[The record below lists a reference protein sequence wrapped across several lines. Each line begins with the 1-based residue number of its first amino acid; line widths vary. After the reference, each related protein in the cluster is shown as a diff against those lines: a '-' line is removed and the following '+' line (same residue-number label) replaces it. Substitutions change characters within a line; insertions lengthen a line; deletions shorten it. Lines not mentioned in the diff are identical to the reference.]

1 MSALYVHVP
10 FCHHICSYCDFCKVF
25 YQEDWVE
32 RYLDA
37 LAFEIKDKKI
47 TGDYQTI
54 YIGGGTPSSLSLRQL
69 KKLLDLLQP
78 FSQHSLEYSIEVNPE
93 SMNEEKLNLL
103 KEYQVNRLSIGVQTF
118 HNKLLK
124 EIGRHHTSK
133 EAIHF
138 IELAQSMGFDDMNVD
153 LIYGLPQQT
162 LEDVYEDIEIINQLG
177 IGHISIYSLILE
189 DYTIL
194 KHHGYIPLNDEE
206 DAYWYEHIHSYLK
219 EKGFIHYEVSNY
231 YKKKP
236 SLHNLVYW
244 HYQDYQGI
252 GLSAHSLIHHHRLEN
267 TRNLTK
273 YLNNC
278 YLDNDYHLE
287 LNDEI
292 FEKIM
297 MGLRLRE
304 GLDIDEIN
312 DLYHID
318 LLEKYKDVINKY
330 VQLHMLEIK
339 DRYLRVTFKGMNYLN
354 TILVDF
360 LD

>member
-1 MSALYVHVP
+1 M
-10 FCHHICSYCDFCKVF
+10 CIRD
-25 YQEDWVE
+25 
-32 RYLDA
+32 R
-37 LAFEIKDKKI
+37 
-47 TGDYQTI
+47 
-54 YIGGGTPSSLSLRQL
+54 
-69 KKLLDLLQP
+69 
-78 FSQHSLEYSIEVNPE
+78 
-93 SMNEEKLNLL
+93 
-103 KEYQVNRLSIGVQTF
+103 
-118 HNKLLK
+118 
-124 EIGRHHTSK
+124 
-133 EAIHF
+133 
-138 IELAQSMGFDDMNVD
+138 
-153 LIYGLPQQT
+153 
-162 LEDVYEDIEIINQLG
+162 
-177 IGHISIYSLILE
+177 
-189 DYTIL
+189 
-194 KHHGYIPLNDEE
+194 
-206 DAYWYEHIHSYLK
+206 YEHIHSYLK

-273 YLNNC
+273 YLNHC

-297 MGLRLRE
+297 MGLRLSE

-330 VQLHMLEIK
+330 EMCIRDSVQSG
-339 DRYLRVTFKGMNYLN
+339 DTVS
-354 TILVDF
+354 ILDF
-360 LD
+360 EFEFFE

>member
-1 MSALYVHVP
+1 MFCRTYVRFFFIYFSNKGCEPFDKSVQELY
-10 FCHHICSYCDFCKVF
+10 HHNLITDSTYC
-25 YQEDWVE
+25 E
-32 RYLDA
+32 
-37 LAFEIKDKKI
+37 
-47 TGDYQTI
+47 
-54 YIGGGTPSSLSLRQL
+54 
-69 KKLLDLLQP
+69 
-78 FSQHSLEYSIEVNPE
+78 
-93 SMNEEKLNLL
+93 
-103 KEYQVNRLSIGVQTF
+103 
-118 HNKLLK
+118 
-124 EIGRHHTSK
+124 
-133 EAIHF
+133 
-138 IELAQSMGFDDMNVD
+138 
-153 LIYGLPQQT
+153 
-162 LEDVYEDIEIINQLG
+162 
-177 IGHISIYSLILE
+177 
-189 DYTIL
+189 
-194 KHHGYIPLNDEE
+194 
-206 DAYWYEHIHSYLK
+206 
-219 EKGFIHYEVSNY
+219 GFIHYEVSNY

-273 YLNNC
+273 YLNHC